1 MTNTNKFQ
9 EWLKNR
15 FAINPVFS
23 AKGVEFRITKLIDG
37 NYFVENLFIGEVI
50 DEMPKVRRV
59 QRQLQ
64 KIDGRVESV
73 KLLHAHWGVGIP
85 RLNYNTVFTP
95 NEGAY
100 IRNRV
105 MRDEYSHIT
114 GYTIQLVDGL
124 VFRTYYYAPITHD
137 VIYYSIV
144 FFETVDSFLNAVE
157 S

>member
-1 MTNTNKFQ
+1 MTNTSKFQ

-23 AKGVEFRITKLIDG
+23 AKGVQFRITALRDG

-59 QRQLQ
+59 QRQFQ
-64 KIDGRVESV
+64 EIDGRIENVE
-73 KLLHAHWGVGIP
+73 LLHAHWGVGIP
-85 RLNYNTVFTP
+85 RLAGKWVFTP
-95 NEGAY
+95 NQGAY

-114 GYTIQLVDGL
+114 GYTIQLVDGSVHL
-124 VFRTYYYAPITHD
+124 MYHNVLAKQF
-137 VIYYSIV
+137 SIV